1 MVDKLGLGTMGMNF
15 ENKEQSIQTIHK
27 ALENGITVFN
37 TGDFYQRGQSQ
48 VVLDEALKGIDR
60 EKVFVSLKFGV
71 TFAPQGAFLDVNPKN
86 IKGKLLNSLEKM
98 GLDYVDLY
106 QPARQDTEIPVEE
119 VVGEIK
125 RLVDE
130 GYVRHIGLSEVDAET
145 LRRACKVHPIHS
157 VEVEYSLLNR
167 EIEQEL
173 IATAK
178 ELGVTVVVYGAV
190 GHGILTDKIFDQ
202 SNLNNPMLSR
212 GVLCEEYREKNLAK
226 LKEFGKIASALGLSM
241 SELALAW
248 TQSKYDNVLSLIGT
262 TKPDHLQSSVK
273 AINTTLSAETVSL
286 IENILS
292 AETIRGII
300 RRKWVFTNGVGRLA
314 I

>member
-1 MVDKLGLGTMGMNF
+1 MINKLGLGTMGMNF

-48 VVLDEALKGIDR
+48 VVLGEALKGIDR

-71 TFAPQGAFLDVNPKN
+71 TFTPQGAFLDVNPKN

-106 QPARQDTEIPVEE
+106 QSARQDTEIPVEE

-212 GVLCEEYREKNLAK
+212 GVLCEEYREENLAK

-286 IENILS
+286 IENVLS
-292 AETIRGII
+292 AETIRGIT
-300 RRKWVFTNGVGRLA
+300 RRKWVFTNGVGRFA

>member
-1 MVDKLGLGTMGMNF
+1 MVNKLGLGTMGMNF

-48 VVLDEALKGIDR
+48 VVLGEALKGIDR

-212 GVLCEEYREKNLAK
+212 GVLCEEYREENLAK
-226 LKEFGKIASALGLSM
+226 LKEFSKIASALGLSM

-286 IENILS
+286 IENVLS
-292 AETIRGII
+292 AETIRGIT

>member
-1 MVDKLGLGTMGMNF
+1 MINKLGLGTMGMNF
-15 ENKEQSIQTIHK
+15 ENKGQSIQTIHK

-48 VVLDEALKGIDR
+48 VVLGEALKGIDR

-212 GVLCEEYREKNLAK
+212 GVLCEEYREENLAK

-286 IENILS
+286 IENVLS
-292 AETIRGII
+292 AETIRGIT

>member
-1 MVDKLGLGTMGMNF
+1 MVNKLGLGTMGMNF
-15 ENKEQSIQTIHK
+15 ENKVQSIQTIHK

-48 VVLDEALKGIDR
+48 VVLGEALKGIER
-60 EKVFVSLKFGV
+60 EKFFVSLKFGV
-71 TFAPQGAFLDVNPKN
+71 TFTPQGAFLDVNPKN
-86 IKGKLLNSLEKM
+86 IRGKLLNSLEKM
-98 GLDYVDLY
+98 GLGYVDLY

-130 GYVRHIGLSEVDAET
+130 GYVKHIGLSEVDAET

-167 EIEQEL
+167 EIEQKL

-212 GVLCEEYREKNLAK
+212 GILREEYRDENLAK
-226 LKEFGKIASALGLSM
+226 LREFSKIASSLDLSM

-273 AINTTLSAETVSL
+273 AINTKLSAETVSL
-286 IENILS
+286 IENVLS
-292 AETIRGII
+292 AETIRGITQ
-300 RRKWVFTNGVGRLA
+300 RKWVFTNGVGKLVM
-314 I
+314 

>member
-1 MVDKLGLGTMGMNF
+1 MINKLGLGTMGMNF

-48 VVLDEALKGIDR
+48 VVLGEALKGIDR

-212 GVLCEEYREKNLAK
+212 GVLCEEYREENLAK

-248 TQSKYDNVLSLIGT
+248 TQSKYNNVLSLIGT

-273 AINTTLSAETVSL
+273 AINTMLSAETVSL
-286 IENILS
+286 IENVLS

>member
-15 ENKEQSIQTIHK
+15 ENKEQSIQTIHE

-48 VVLDEALKGIDR
+48 VVLGEALKGIDR

-212 GVLCEEYREKNLAK
+212 GVLCEEYREENLAK

-286 IENILS
+286 IENVLS
-292 AETIRGII
+292 AETIRGIT

>member
-48 VVLDEALKGIDR
+48 VVLGEALKGIDR

-71 TFAPQGAFLDVNPKN
+71 TFAPHGAFLDVNPKN

-212 GVLCEEYREKNLAK
+212 GFLCEEYREENLAK

-241 SELALAW
+241 SELAFAW

-273 AINTTLSAETVSL
+273 AINTMLSAETVSL
-286 IENILS
+286 IENVLS
-292 AETIRGII
+292 AATIRGIT